1 MPIALTEEILMSMGT
16 FDAEEFERREKMIS
30 SVETDSD
37 DRRTD
42 FEGRFEYTGD
52 DSVEELLS
60 RLKELREE
68 RD

>member
-16 FDAEEFERREKMIS
+16 FDAEEFERREKMIG
-30 SVETDSD
+30 SVEIDSD

-42 FEGRFEYTGD
+42 FEGRVEYTGD

-60 RLKELREE
+60 RLKKLREE
-68 RD
+68 CD